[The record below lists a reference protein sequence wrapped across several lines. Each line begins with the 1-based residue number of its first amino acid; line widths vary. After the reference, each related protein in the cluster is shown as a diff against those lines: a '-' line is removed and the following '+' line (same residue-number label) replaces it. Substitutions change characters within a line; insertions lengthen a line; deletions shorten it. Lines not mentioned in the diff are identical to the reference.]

1 MESLLKLN
9 TVEPISTILDIQNLS
24 YTYDKKNLGNIINN
38 INFSMNQH
46 EIIAIAGP
54 NGAGKTTFLKLLIG
68 LLKPQTGKIFIN
80 GTEVINPRELSN
92 SIGFVFQNPDEQ
104 VFFPH
109 VEEDIAFG
117 LRNLGT
123 PENEIDEKVHT
134 VMHQLKI
141 TYLSGRT
148 FFSLSFG
155 EKKKVSIA
163 GVVVTYPKII
173 ILDEPTIGLDPWS
186 KKDIVKIILD
196 LAKDTSIILATH
208 DFELLQ
214 QVNRILFLWEGK
226 FREFENFKDFEN
238 FSAEFVP
245 TKE

>member
-1 MESLLKLN
+1 MN
-9 TVEPISTILDIQNLS
+9 TVEPQSTILDIHNLS
-24 YTYDKKNLGNIINN
+24 YTYDHKNLGNIIDN
-38 INFSMNQH
+38 IDFSVNQH
-46 EIIAIAGP
+46 EVIAIAGP
-54 NGAGKTTFLKLLIG
+54 NGVGKTTLLKLLIG
-68 LLKPQTGKIFIN
+68 LLKPQTGKICIN
-80 GTEVINPRELSN
+80 GTEITNSRDLSK

-117 LRNLGT
+117 LRNLGISK
-123 PENEIDEKVHT
+123 NEIQEKVHL

-155 EKKKVSIA
+155 EKKKVSLA
-163 GVVVTYPKII
+163 GVVVTSPKII

-186 KKDIVKIILD
+186 KKDIVKTILD
-196 LAKDTSIILATH
+196 LAKEASIIIATH

-226 FREFENFKDFEN
+226 FHKEFTTFQDFEN
-238 FSAEFVP
+238 FSSQFVP